1 MYDLSPSPDMEKAK
15 NSIDPKGYKLLIAP
29 LRVMERTK
37 GGILLPDQHKTDE
50 NVASVMGQVVAM
62 GESAYQDSA
71 RFPNGPW
78 CQVGDVVLI
87 RSYAGTRLKI
97 GDTEFRVINDDTVE
111 AVIKEPSIVER
122 A

>member
-1 MYDLSPSPDMEKAK
+1 
-15 NSIDPKGYKLLIAP
+15 
-29 LRVMERTK
+29 
-37 GGILLPDQHKTDE
+37 
-50 NVASVMGQVVAM
+50 MGQVVAM

>member
-1 MYDLSPSPDMEKAK
+1 MYDLSFSPDMEKAK

-29 LRVMERTK
+29 LRVMEKTT
-37 GGILLPDQHKTDE
+37 GGIFLPDQLKKDE
-50 NVASVMGQVVAM
+50 DVASPLGQVVAI
-62 GESAYQDSA
+62 GSTAYADPE
-71 RFPNGPW
+71 RVPGGPW

-87 RSYAGTRLKI
+87 RSYAGTRLKV